1 MTRQF
6 ELVERLKAYDPTA
19 DEGLLNRAYV
29 FSMKVHGSQLRASG
43 DPYFS
48 HPIEVAGILTD
59 MRMDCYSI
67 VTALLH
73 DTVEDTAATL
83 EEIQSLFGPEIA
95 RLVDGVTKLTRLE
108 LQSEATKQ
116 AENFRK
122 LVVAM
127 SSDIRVLLIK
137 LADRLHNMRTL
148 HFIDDNT
155 KRRRIARETMEIYVP
170 LAERMGMQKLNDEL
184 EDLAFAELNP
194 EMHES
199 IKSRLRFLYQSSENT
214 IETIINDLKR
224 VAEEVGLECSV
235 SGRLKSAYSIWCK
248 MQNKNVTFEQLADIM
263 AFRLVVNSVSECYQ
277 ALGVIHS
284 HYHVIPGRFK
294 DYISTPKVNNY
305 QSLHTGLIG
314 PLNHRIE
321 MQIRTKEMHQI
332 AELGVAAHWQYKKGN
347 LSPDGKQYTWLRGL
361 LEILEQASG
370 PEEFLEHTKLEMF
383 QDQVFCFTP
392 KGELISLPKGATPI
406 DFAYAIHSDVGDRTV
421 GAKINGRQMPLRTH
435 LQNGDQVEIITVKNQ
450 CPSPT
455 WERFVVTGKA
465 RARIRKFIRNQ
476 QRDQFSEL
484 GKSLLHKACI
494 KEGLV
499 YSEKVLAAV
508 AQHFQYNLIDDLFA
522 AVGEGIHTAKEV
534 ITIAFPE
541 RNKKESVSEKSVIE
555 ETNVEKSLIK
565 PNKNNDPRKT
575 AVSIK
580 GLIPGMAL
588 HYAGCCHPLPG
599 DNIIGVVTTGKG
611 VTIHTSDCEGVT
623 STIDPERML
632 DLSWHDEMDE
642 EIRHVGRLKL
652 NFINKTGSLASL
664 TTIISKHQSNIVNLK
679 IINRTAEFW
688 DLFIDVEVKDVEH
701 LQNIKAAL
709 RSLPIITFVERI

>member
-6 ELVERLKAYDPTA
+6 DLIERLKAYDPTV
-19 DEGLLNRAYV
+19 DEELLNQACV

-48 HPIEVAGILTD
+48 HPIEVAAILVD

-73 DTVEDTAATL
+73 DTVEDTVATL
-83 EEIQSLFGPEIA
+83 EEIQSLFGSEIA
-95 RLVDGVTKLTRLE
+95 RLVDGVTKLSRLE
-108 LQSEATKQ
+108 LQSEETKQ

-127 SSDIRVLLIK
+127 SSDIRVLLVK

-170 LAERMGMQKLNDEL
+170 LAERMGMHKMKDEL
-184 EDLAFAELNP
+184 EDLAFSELNP

-199 IKSRLRFLYQSSENT
+199 IKSRLKFLYQSSENT
-214 IETIINDLKR
+214 IETIINDLKK
-224 VAEEVGLECSV
+224 VSEQAGLECSV
-235 SGRLKSAYSIWCK
+235 SGRLKTPYSIWCK
-248 MQNKNVTFEQLADIM
+248 MQKKNITFEQLADIM
-263 AFRLVVNSVSECYQ
+263 AFRLVVSSVSECYH

-284 HYHVIPGRFK
+284 HYHVVPGRFK

-321 MQIRTKEMHQI
+321 AQIRTKEMHQI
-332 AELGVAAHWQYKKGN
+332 SELGVAAHWQYKRN
-347 LSPDGKQYTWLRGL
+347 SLSHEGKQYAWLRGL

-392 KGELISLPKGATPI
+392 KGELIPLPKGATPI

-465 RARIRKFIRNQ
+465 RARIRKFIRSQ

-484 GKSLLHKACI
+484 GKSLLHKTCI
-494 KEGLV
+494 KEGV
-499 YSEKVLAAV
+499 AYSEKALTVAV
-508 AQHFQYNLIDDLFA
+508 QHFQYNLIDDLFA

-534 ITIAFPE
+534 IAVAFPD
-541 RNKKESVSEKSVIE
+541 RNKKE
-555 ETNVEKSLIK
+555 TPEKSLLEETDVAKSITK
-565 PNKNNDPRKT
+565 PNKINNSGKT
-575 AVSIK
+575 TFCIK

-599 DNIIGVVTTGKG
+599 DTIIGIVTTGKG
-611 VTIHTSDCEGVT
+611 VTIHTSDCEGIT

-632 DLSWHDEMDE
+632 DLSWHEEMDQE
-642 EIRHVGRLKL
+642 TRHVGRLKVT
-652 NFINKTGSLASL
+652 FFNKAGSLASM
-664 TTIISKHQSNIVNLK
+664 TASISKHQANIVNLK
-679 IINRTAEFW
+679 ITNRTAEFW
-688 DLFIDVEVKDVEH
+688 DLLVDVEVKDVEH

-709 RSLPIITFVERI
+709 RSLSIITFVERI